1 MTPALTQLTPL
12 TSTSTRNKSSREV
25 DRARSVPK
33 NEAPDARQPRGR
45 GPTCGWASADPSD
58 DLDSPVRRITG
69 THLQSR
75 GERIRTP

>member
-1 MTPALTQLTPL
+1 L
-12 TSTSTRNKSSREV
+12 SRNKNAREL
-25 DRARSVPK
+25 DRARSVAPK

-45 GPTCGWASADPSD
+45 GPTCGRATADPSD
-58 DLDSPVRRITG
+58 DLDSPVRRIAR